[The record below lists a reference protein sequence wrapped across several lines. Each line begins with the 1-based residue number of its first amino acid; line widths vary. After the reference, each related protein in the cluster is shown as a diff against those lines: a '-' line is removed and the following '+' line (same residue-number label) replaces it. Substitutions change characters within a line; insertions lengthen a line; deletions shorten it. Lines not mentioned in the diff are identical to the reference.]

1 MSLATLNKVNSKLSE
16 WGLSSIKKPK
26 PVEYILNMDY
36 RKIDNLDLKRI
47 DQILVILG
55 QYQIYLQTQ
64 LNLWSMRK
72 RRFKERYE
80 RELNRVAK
88 DMNGK
93 TLAAKK
99 AEALEKNEELKS
111 LLEKY
116 DEAASCVDLLYKIPD
131 AIADLMINFRKIR
144 DSKESELKMSWKER

>member
-1 MSLATLNKVNSKLSE
+1 MTVSEINGKLSE

-36 RKIDNLDLKRI
+36 RKIDSLDLKKI
-47 DQILVILG
+47 DRILVILG

-64 LNLWSMRK
+64 LNLWAMRK
-72 RRFKERYE
+72 RRFKEMYE
-80 RELNRVAK
+80 REINRIAK
-88 DMNGK
+88 DMDGK

-99 AEALEKNEELKS
+99 AKALEKNDKLKS

-131 AIADLMINFRKIR
+131 AVADLTINFRKIR
-144 DSKESELKMSWKER
+144 DSKESELKVSWKER